1 MKNGLRQWKKNLVQ
15 ADIIEDNMDNLL
27 DKIGAGLA
35 LALLVCLFPM
45 PYGYY
50 TLIRFIAMIIF
61 GCMAFNFYKN
71 KQIIFC
77 VIAGSLSL
85 LFQPFFKMAFGRV
98 IWNLIDV
105 IVAIALFL
113 LWYKNKND

>member
-1 MKNGLRQWKKNLVQ
+1 
-15 ADIIEDNMDNLL
+15 
-27 DKIGAGLA
+27 
-35 LALLVCLFPM
+35 
-45 PYGYY
+45 
-50 TLIRFIAMIIF
+50 
-61 GCMAFNFYKN
+61 MAFNFYKN

-105 IVAIALFL
+105 IVAIVLF
-113 LWYKNKND
+113 YYGIKTKMIDIST

>member
-1 MKNGLRQWKKNLVQ
+1 
-15 ADIIEDNMDNLL
+15 MDNLL

-45 PYGYY
+45 SYGYY

-85 LFQPFFKMAFGRV
+85 LFQPFFKMAFSTQEKRGTSGGKTS
-98 IWNLIDV
+98 
-105 IVAIALFL
+105 LFL
-113 LWYKNKND
+113 YLVLSIF

>member
-1 MKNGLRQWKKNLVQ
+1 MN
-15 ADIIEDNMDNLL
+15 NLL
-27 DKIGAGLA
+27 NKIGTGMA
-35 LALLVCLFPM
+35 LALLLCLFPM

-50 TLIRFIAMIIF
+50 TLIRFTAMIIF

-71 KQIIFC
+71 KQIVFC
-77 VIAGSLSL
+77 LIAGFLSL
-85 LFQPFFKMAFGRV
+85 LFQPFFKMAFGRA

-105 IVAIALFL
+105 IVAILLFL